1 MTRMQTGDDPRVR
14 VLVTDDQSIV
24 RQGLGVILSHAPG
37 IEVVGFAE
45 NGRQAVEMTA
55 STRPDLV
62 LMDLKMPVMNGIH
75 ATRAIVQQFP
85 QVKVLVLTTYD
96 GDEWLFDAIRAG
108 ACGYLLK
115 DVDADAV
122 LRAIHGAVKGEVHL
136 DPHIAG
142 KVIQAVAQRPAQTGS
157 PTATQP
163 AAEEPV
169 FEALTER

>member
-55 STRPDLV
+55 STARSGAHGPENAGDERH
-62 LMDLKMPVMNGIH
+62 PRH
-75 ATRAIVQQFP
+75 RAIVQQFP

-96 GDEWLFDAIRAG
+96 GDEWLFDAIRR

-122 LRAIHGAVKGEVHL
+122 LRAI
-136 DPHIAG
+136 
-142 KVIQAVAQRPAQTGS
+142 PA
-157 PTATQP
+157 
-163 AAEEPV
+163 
-169 FEALTER
+169 R